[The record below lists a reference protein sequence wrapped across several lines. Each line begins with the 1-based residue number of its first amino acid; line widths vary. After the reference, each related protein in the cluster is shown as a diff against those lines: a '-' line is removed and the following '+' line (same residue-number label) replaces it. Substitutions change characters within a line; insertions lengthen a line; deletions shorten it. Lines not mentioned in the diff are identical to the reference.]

1 MPNSSAIN
9 ARSSDASE
17 SFTVTVSD
25 GTGESDSKTLDI
37 SISAANDAPVLSDTL
52 VTLGSID
59 HNAGMP
65 SGAVGT
71 LVSSLVAIGTN
82 VSDADSGAVTGV
94 AITALD
100 TSEGG
105 IWYKGINN
113 GSNTFLWDSVGPVSL
128 ISALLLRPT
137 DRLYYKP
144 SGGSAMTLT
153 NAITF
158 KAWDQTGGSAGNMTD
173 STSGTA
179 FSASSDTAGLTI
191 ILAPSSND
199 GGGAGSSGGRTE
211 TMDGVTVTTGTTNN
225 GDGTSSTTVSIPV
238 VTNTRAE
245 QVGNNTVAD
254 IPLVSSGGT
263 SLLSAQLPTG
273 YGLQASGTATP
284 KAAGSSLT
292 DLIREIKAHTTAGS
306 GDQNQLTGGGSGFL
320 GGLSASTPLLVQTLV
335 PSVAPGSTSA
345 PTSPLVITGT
355 PAAAGGP
362 QTALV
367 IDTRGLPTGS
377 AIQLQNVN
385 FAAVIGAVTVTGG
398 DGSQMVWGDSANQTI
413 ILGADDDTLHGGSGD
428 DFVGSKTGNDVLY
441 GDDGNDTVK
450 GGEDNDMLYGGGD
463 NDLVVGNTGQDVLFG
478 NTGADTL
485 FGGQGEDLL
494 HGGRDDDRLS
504 GDLGSDTLNG
514 DQGNDVLTG
523 GLSDGSMADASGDQL
538 FGNAGADVLFGN
550 AGADTLHGGQEAD
563 TLYGGRDDDLLF
575 GDLGDDVLIGDL
587 GNDTLSGGAG
597 ADLFRF
603 SAGSGRDEIADF
615 AAGEGDR
622 IQLAAGQ
629 AYNLRS
635 DGAGNAVIVF
645 SSDDEVVLRGIRRED
660 VQTGWFVTG

>member
-1 MPNSSAIN
+1 MTLAGDFGDGIYDAKYDFLTDNTTIRIFHEAPTLVDLPNGITNFSVGSDVVIQFNETVHHGSGGIIEIIRASDDFVVETITTADLDPQNTNNPLVTFDGSRVTINPVHDLEAGKTYYLKITEDFIDNGGQTSYIAGKSGPNSYN
-9 ARSSDASE
+9 L
-17 SFTVTVSD
+17 SFST
-25 GTGESDSKTLDI
+25 
-37 SISAANDAPVLSDTL
+37 A
-52 VTLGSID
+52 
-59 HNAGMP
+59 
-65 SGAVGT
+65 
-71 LVSSLVAIGTN
+71 
-82 VSDADSGAVTGV
+82 GV
-94 AITALD
+94 A
-100 TSEGG
+100 
-105 IWYKGINN
+105 
-113 GSNTFLWDSVGPVSL
+113 P
-128 ISALLLRPT
+128 P
-137 DRLYYKP
+137 P
-144 SGGSAMTLT
+144 S
-153 NAITF
+153 
-158 KAWDQTGGSAGNMTD
+158 TD
-173 STSGTA
+173 SPNS
-179 FSASSDTAGLTI
+179 
-191 ILAPSSND
+191 
-199 GGGAGSSGGRTE
+199 GSSSTV
-211 TMDGVTVTTGTTNN
+211 DGVTVTTGTTNN

-245 QVGNNTVAD
+245 QVGNNAVAD
-254 IPLVSSGGT
+254 IPLVSSGGA

-306 GDQNQLTGGGSGFL
+306 SDQNQLTGGGSGFL

-367 IDTRGLPTGS
+367 IDTRGLPSGS

-413 ILGADDDTLHGGSGD
+413 ILGADDDTLHGGGGD

-441 GDDGNDTVK
+441 GDDGNDTVQ
-450 GGEDNDMLYGGGD
+450 GGEEHDQLY
-463 NDLVVGNTGQDVLFG
+463 GNTGTDVLFG

-504 GDLGSDTLNG
+504 GDLGADTLNG

-523 GLSDGSMADASGDQL
+523 GLSDGSLADASGDQL

-563 TLYGGRDDDLLF
+563 TLYGGRDDDRLF

-603 SAGSGRDEIADF
+603 SPGSGRDEIADF
-615 AAGEGDR
+615 SAGEGDR